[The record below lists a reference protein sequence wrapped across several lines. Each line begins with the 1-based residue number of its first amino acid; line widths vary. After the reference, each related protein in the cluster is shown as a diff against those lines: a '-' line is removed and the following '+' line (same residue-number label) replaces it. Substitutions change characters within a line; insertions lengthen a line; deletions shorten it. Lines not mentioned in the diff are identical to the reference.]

1 MVEDR
6 IQNLDSVTYFYYNL
20 FNPDENSKMQDKT
33 KLNQRTIEILLKG
46 LFVINDQETNE
57 VTIRKYAV
65 DNNISIV

>member
-6 IQNLDSVTYFYYNL
+6 IQNLDFVAYFYYNL
-20 FNPDENSKMQDKT
+20 FNPAENSKMQDKT
-33 KLNQRTIEILLKG
+33 KLNQRTIEILLNG

-57 VTIRKYAV
+57 VTIRQYAA

>member
-6 IQNLDSVTYFYYNL
+6 IQNLDFVAYFYYNL
-20 FNPDENSKMQDKT
+20 FNPDENSKMQDKI
-33 KLNQRTIEILLKG
+33 KLNQRTIEILLNG

-57 VTIRKYAV
+57 VTIRQYAV

>member
-6 IQNLDSVTYFYYNL
+6 IQNLDSVAYFYYNL

-33 KLNQRTIEILLKG
+33 KLNQRTIEILLNG
-46 LFVINDQETNE
+46 LFVIIDQETNE
-57 VTIRKYAV
+57 VTIRQYAA

>member
-6 IQNLDSVTYFYYNL
+6 IQNLDSVAYFYYNL

-33 KLNQRTIEILLKG
+33 KLNQRTIEILLNG

-57 VTIRKYAV
+57 VTIRQYAT
-65 DNNISIV
+65 DNNISKV

>member
-33 KLNQRTIEILLKG
+33 KLNQRTIEILLNG
-46 LFVINDQETNE
+46 LFVINDQETNKA
-57 VTIRKYAV
+57 TIRQYAA

>member
-6 IQNLDSVTYFYYNL
+6 IQNLDFVAYFYYNL
-20 FNPDENSKMQDKT
+20 FNPDENSKMQDKI
-33 KLNQRTIEILLKG
+33 KLNQRTIEILLNG

-57 VTIRKYAV
+57 VTIRQYAA

>member
-6 IQNLDSVTYFYYNL
+6 IQNLDFVAYFYYNL

-33 KLNQRTIEILLKG
+33 KLNQRTIEILLNG

-57 VTIRKYAV
+57 VTIRQCAA

>member
-6 IQNLDSVTYFYYNL
+6 IQNLDFVAYFYYNL

-33 KLNQRTIEILLKG
+33 KLNQRTIEILLNG

-57 VTIRKYAV
+57 VTIRQYSA